1 MNDRKLPCVNTILLN
16 RYMKE
21 QERDDAYYASI
32 DDARTDAQDA
42 PITADDLYEF
52 GCWLEMAGARED
64 AMRARLAKL
73 LDALKDA
80 KYTREAMAELVGYA
94 VLGLVQ
100 ENRADRAQA
109 RIEGEA

>member
-1 MNDRKLPCVNTILLN
+1 MNDRNLPCINTILLG

-21 QERDDAYYASI
+21 HERDDAYYSRI
-32 DDARTDAQDA
+32 DDARANAQAA

-73 LDALKDA
+73 LNAMKYA
-80 KYTREAMAELVGYA
+80 KYTREAMAELVGNA
-94 VLGLVQ
+94 VLDLVQ

>member
-1 MNDRKLPCVNTILLN
+1 MRNMPCINTHYLN
-16 RYMKE
+16 RYMAE
-21 QERDDAYYASI
+21 LDREAAYYASI

-42 PITADDLYEF
+42 PIAADDLCEF

-73 LDALKDA
+73 LNALKDA
-80 KYTREAMAELVGYA
+80 KYTREAMAELVGNA
-94 VLGLVQ
+94 VLDLVQ

>member
-1 MNDRKLPCVNTILLN
+1 MRNMPCINTILLN

-21 QERDDAYYASI
+21 LDRDDAYYASI

-42 PITADDLYEF
+42 PITADDLYDF
-52 GCWLEMAGARED
+52 GCWLEMTGARED

-73 LDALKDA
+73 LTALKDA
-80 KYTREAMAELVGYA
+80 KYTREAMAESVGNA
-94 VLGLVQ
+94 VLDLVQ